1 MKYIIRQT
9 ILLSIFLFF
18 SCFVKAQDS
27 TKAFFSNPRSII
39 YSLHYGFI
47 NAGTLEC
54 RSDTSMHIVEG
65 HKCYKMDVLGQSSG
79 AAAAFA
85 KIHDKWITYIDR
97 STGLPFKFIRELQE
111 NKYVKEEL
119 TEFDRQNNIA
129 IVSTKTNDDEYSV
142 TSHTIS
148 AKAHDMVSA
157 YLALNAASLDT
168 MKLNQTLQFDVFLED
183 STYSFKIK
191 FLGKETINTVYGKKE
206 AYKLAPIM
214 PENSVFSKEEDLLC
228 WISADK
234 DKIPLKVRAK
244 IAIGAIEMELDK
256 YSGY

>member
-1 MKYIIRQT
+1 MKHT
-9 ILLSIFLFF
+9 IKILILFF
-18 SCFVKAQDS
+18 LLACIISHAQDS
-27 TKAFFSNPRSII
+27 SKTFFSNSRSIT

-54 RSDTSMHIVEG
+54 RSDTNMHLVEG
-65 HKCYKMDVLGQSSG
+65 YKCYKMDVLGQTSG
-79 AAAAFA
+79 AAASFA

-97 STGLPFKFIRELQE
+97 KTGLPIKFIRELQE

-129 IVSTKTNDDEYSV
+129 LVSTKTNDDEYSV
-142 TSHTIS
+142 TSHVIS
-148 AKAHDMVSA
+148 SKAHDMVSA
-157 YLALNAASLDT
+157 YLALNAAPLDT
-168 MKLNQTLQFDVFLED
+168 MKTNQTLQFDVFLED
-183 STYSFKIK
+183 STYTFQIK
-191 FLGKETINTVYGKKE
+191 FLGKESINTAYGKKD
-206 AYKLAPIM
+206 AYKLSPVM
-214 PENSVFSKEEDLLC
+214 PENSVFSKEEDIVC

-244 IAIGAIEMELDK
+244 IAIGSIEMELDR

>member
-1 MKYIIRQT
+1 MKLKSLILFLII
-9 ILLSIFLFF
+9 LVLSLI
-18 SCFVKAQDS
+18 SQAQDS
-27 TKAFFSNPRSII
+27 TKAFFSSSRSII

-54 RSDTSMHIVEG
+54 RSDTNMHLIEG
-65 HKCYKMDVLGQSSG
+65 YKCYKMDVLGQTSG
-79 AAAAFA
+79 AAASFA
-85 KIHDKWITYIDR
+85 KIHDKWITYVDR
-97 STGLPFKFIRELQE
+97 TTGLPVKFIRELQE

-119 TEFDRQNNIA
+119 TEFDRQNKIA
-129 IVSTKTNDDEYSV
+129 IVSTKDDDTVYNV
-142 TSHTIS
+142 TSHVIS

-157 YLALNAASLDT
+157 YLALNAAPLDT
-168 MKLNQTLQFDVFLED
+168 MKFNQTLQFDVFLED
-183 STYSFKIK
+183 STYTFQIK

-206 AYKLAPIM
+206 AYKLSPLM

-234 DKIPLKVRAK
+234 HKIPLKVRAK
-244 IAIGAIEMELDK
+244 IAIGSIEMELDK

>member
-1 MKYIIRQT
+1 MKYIFK
-9 ILLSIFLFF
+9 ILVLIFLLAGVF
-18 SCFVKAQDS
+18 SQAQDS
-27 TKAFFSNPRSII
+27 TKTFFSSSRSIT

-54 RSDTSMHIVEG
+54 RSDTNMHLVEG
-65 HKCYKMDVLGQSSG
+65 YKCYKMDVLGQTSG
-79 AAAAFA
+79 AAASFA
-85 KIHDKWITYIDR
+85 KIHDKWITYVDR
-97 STGLPFKFIRELQE
+97 KTGLPVKFIRELQE

-129 IVSTKTNDDEYSV
+129 LVSTKTNEDEYSV
-142 TSHTIS
+142 TSHVIS

-157 YLALNAASLDT
+157 YLALNAAPLDT

-183 STYSFKIK
+183 STYTFKIK
-191 FLGKETINTVYGKKE
+191 FLGKESINTVYGE
-206 AYKLAPIM
+206 MDAYKLSPLM
-214 PENSVFSKEEDLLC
+214 PENSVFSKEEDIVC

-244 IAIGAIEMELDK
+244 IAIGSIEMELDK